1 MKRKR
6 HHNKEIEQAIKYA
19 ESKNWRFKTA
29 GKSSHV
35 WGRVYCAEESRDGC
49 KISIWSTPRVP
60 EDHANQINKAVNRCP
75 HNGGLE

>member
-6 HHNKEIEQAIKYA
+6 HHNKEIEKAIKYA
-19 ESKNWRFKTA
+19 ESKNWRFKIA

-35 WGRVYCAEESRDGC
+35 WGRLYCAEESRDGC

-60 EDHANQINKAVNRCP
+60 QDHASQIRKAVTRCP